1 MTLKL
6 KRGDIVTMAEK
17 VIIFFSPENS
27 AVKGGDER
35 A

>member
-17 VIIFFSPENS
+17 GHYSSKPRPALVIQSE
-27 AVKGGDER
+27 
-35 A
+35 